1 MFRKTRERKYD
12 RYSYR
17 IGHHHYWPD
26 LLTVAKYVRSIA
38 AKYFS
43 PTLPTSSSNL
53 TFDFIKSKE
62 DSKQASKQG
71 LSIRKAVANILYL
84 SDW

>member
-62 DSKQASKQG
+62 DSKQASKDYR
-71 LSIRKAVANILYL
+71 SEKAVANILYL